1 MLKQPKTQ
9 SITRLPE
16 DMDEAERALHDVLL
30 RIYGRTPA
38 DMELANWS
46 AKLAGGMTARQF
58 DHGYWY
64 ATEIKR
70 FSRAIGV
77 PAAHKLRKD
86 ELEKIIRHFLTHGR
100 LTGLPRRDL
109 SLGHPLPRLCSAFRA
124 SSPSWA
130 SRHNS
135 STLAVPVHGR

>member
-58 DHGYWY
+58 VNQISD
-64 ATEIKR
+64 
-70 FSRAIGV
+70 SRAFLANSAVRTKNPPG
-77 PAAHKLRKD
+77 
-86 ELEKIIRHFLTHGR
+86 HFYSPVVDPDQVRGYVE
-100 LTGLPRRDL
+100 RD
-109 SLGHPLPRLCSAFRA
+109 RA
-124 SSPSWA
+124 EGWTA
-130 SRHNS
+130 
-135 STLAVPVHGR
+135 